1 MSRIS
6 ASKIHTWQPILGS
19 ISNIL
24 YSMDSKN
31 RLICDRMEIYIFKY
45 VNMFKTV
52 EPSQGNF
59 TWKIWASL
67 HKLWPTVDTPH
78 QGGVLTFSLTNKKAK
93 PQIYD
98 GDIGLQTLTPI
109 SGRCFLSCYQ
119 RQPHRLNWTQGRQ
132 NRVQLLFLHAPKFI
146 QSRNRF

>member
-6 ASKIHTWQPILGS
+6 ASKIHSWQPIFGS

-24 YSMDSKN
+24 CSMDSKN
-31 RLICDRMEIYIFKY
+31 PLICDRMQIYIFKY
-45 VNMFKTV
+45 GNMFKTAGL
-52 EPSQGNF
+52 SQGNF
-59 TWKIWASL
+59 TWNIWASL
-67 HKLWPTVDTPH
+67 HKLWPTVESPH
-78 QGGVLTFSLTNKKAK
+78 LWWVLTFSMTNKKEK
-93 PQIYD
+93 LPIHD

-146 QSRNRF
+146 QSRNRI